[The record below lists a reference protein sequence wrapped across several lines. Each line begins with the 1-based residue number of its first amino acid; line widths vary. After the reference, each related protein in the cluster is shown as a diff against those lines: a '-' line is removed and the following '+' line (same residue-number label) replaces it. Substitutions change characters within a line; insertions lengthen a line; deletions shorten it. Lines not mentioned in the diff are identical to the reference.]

1 MKKFNQF
8 IDENKEV
15 VNEARIMS
23 VKGNGKKYRIA
34 DLTNQQKVYFG
45 RDEYIVMGIKQEQV
59 VILKGRK
66 GEKVLNKK
74 AFEDALKSREITNVD
89 VGTVGQD

>member
-8 IDENKEV
+8 IKQN

-23 VKGNGKKYRIA
+23 LRANGKKYRIA

-45 RDEYIVMGIKQEQV
+45 RDEYIVMGIKKEQV
-59 VILKGRK
+59 VILKGKK

-74 AFEDALKSREITNVD
+74 SFEDALKSREITNID